1 MPKAKPTQVIV
12 HRLELQETERSALEA
27 ALAGNFVTNAVSA
40 AGSVLTGFGNMLTPF
55 TGVLTAIGAAYIAEK
70 GLTGMVA
77 AIDTVKETIPLYN
90 PKNQA
95 SAYEYLVSFL
105 QANPEWD
112 SLGSKTGRLK
122 SDLEGMKASPI
133 LLTKL
138 LQWIKTIAS
147 NKNRTGNWP
156 TSTPAKHWMT
166 FYSPQDFLSD
176 SLSVINPLS

>member
-1 MPKAKPTQVIV
+1 MIV
-12 HRLELQETERSALEA
+12 HRLELQETERAALEA

-40 AGSVLTGFGNMLTPF
+40 AGNVLTGFGNMLAPF

-77 AIDTVKETIPLYN
+77 TIDKVKETIPLYN

-95 SAYEYLVSFL
+95 STYEYLVSFL
-105 QANPEWD
+105 QANPDWD
-112 SLGSKTGRLK
+112 SLGSKLGGLRST
-122 SDLEGMKASPI
+122 LEEMKASPI

-138 LQWIKTIAS
+138 LQWTKTIQYAKAKNGSWPPAS
-147 NKNRTGNWP
+147 
-156 TSTPAKHWMT
+156 PAKHWIS